1 VDLYL
6 LPDLRERGAGLF
18 LGHVPPGRD
27 FTLNLYGA
35 HRAVLDVQLD
45 MDARPLL
52 RLVHNRDAEAQWIE
66 LRRAH
71 LEKELIPED
80 PPASSSALIPSIS
93 RMGLGAGDFKA
104 DRAEFESHTLVEGA
118 GRDRCVLP
126 VSRAKVTRPSRYPNF
141 RRSAAD
147 ATDGRHT
154 GTGNSRSTTT
164 RNQDVDVN
172 TTRAAINGID
182 HHLARNQVTP
192 LAHDACGRRTEFRR
206 HLPLGRCDGE
216 QSPFAGH
223 PLEHVSAAVIELE
236 P

>member
-80 PPASSSALIPSIS
+80 PPSVVFGSHSEYLEN
-93 RMGLGAGDFKA
+93 GAW
-104 DRAEFESHTLVEGA
+104 
-118 GRDRCVLP
+118 
-126 VSRAKVTRPSRYPNF
+126 
-141 RRSAAD
+141 
-147 ATDGRHT
+147 
-154 GTGNSRSTTT
+154 
-164 RNQDVDVN
+164 
-172 TTRAAINGID
+172 
-182 HHLARNQVTP
+182 
-192 LAHDACGRRTEFRR
+192 GRR
-206 HLPLGRCDGE
+206 L
-216 QSPFAGH
+216 QS
-223 PLEHVSAAVIELE
+223 
-236 P
+236 